1 MNAERPTRL
10 RWSRAL
16 CRCPPWS
23 REASPEIKK
32 KRSGFDQGPVRVL
45 AGCLSAHLLRK
56 TALGSIEQAQRS
68 TDTPARSQL
77 TACACGNVTQRSF
90 AGARPKRPPPRSVEV
105 RPRAAQPKKTQPTM
119 PPRRKKDPPSFKP
132 SAETLKNFQMPEE
145 TPQLELLPSGPKGDI
160 PSTYTGECRALN
172 QPAVLPPPPPPSR
185 KEERPSASQS
195 LCALQTTPSRKNL
208 QKPPWTLTYLGS
220 RRQRP
225 RQLLRLQPRKEQPP
239 P

>member
-1 MNAERPTRL
+1 MRKRTLRQRVQASFARDGRTASASCGHKRTSAQRGVTPAKMNAERPTRL

-90 AGARPKRPPPRSVEV
+90 AGARPKRPPPRVAVAVRSVEV
-105 RPRAAQPKKTQPTM
+105 RPRAAQPKKRVA
-119 PPRRKKDPPSFKP
+119 RRTS
-132 SAETLKNFQMPEE
+132 
-145 TPQLELLPSGPKGDI
+145 
-160 PSTYTGECRALN
+160 
-172 QPAVLPPPPPPSR
+172 
-185 KEERPSASQS
+185 
-195 LCALQTTPSRKNL
+195 
-208 QKPPWTLTYLGS
+208 
-220 RRQRP
+220 
-225 RQLLRLQPRKEQPP
+225 
-239 P
+239 

>member
-77 TACACGNVTQRSF
+77 DRVRLRQRHAALFCRRSAQTPAA
-90 AGARPKRPPPRSVEV
+90 AGRRGRPFRRGTPAR
-105 RPRAAQPKKTQPTM
+105 RAAQENATNH
-119 PPRRKKDPPSFKP
+119 
-132 SAETLKNFQMPEE
+132 AAA
-145 TPQLELLPSGPKGDI
+145 PQEG
-160 PSTYTGECRALN
+160 
-172 QPAVLPPPPPPSR
+172 PAVLQAERGDAQELPDARGDAAARVAAERAQGRHPVDLHGRVPRVEPARGPP
-185 KEERPSASQS
+185 AAAA
-195 LCALQTTPSRKNL
+195 ALAEGGAA
-208 QKPPWTLTYLGS
+208 LGVALLDVLRGG
-220 RRQRP
+220 RR
-225 RQLLRLQPRKEQPP
+225 
-239 P
+239 